1 MRKPKIIKKC
11 QGCGGEV
18 RNWRKYCS
26 KKCYGKHK
34 SSKNLIDENTLKQMY
49 LINKKSCIE
58 IANELNF
65 SITTVCK
72 YLRKYKIKY
81 RRYHD
86 DFTGMQIGDT
96 YVIRVIETQPTTG
109 KHAQWLCR
117 CSCGKEFTRLSS
129 ALKTCIHHK
138 CVECTR
144 KTTRSTGKPPYYVLG
159 YIKTSAESRDITFSI
174 DIEYLRKLYK
184 KQKGLC
190 ALSGVQIDFAETGI
204 LHGQGFS
211 TASLDRIDSS
221 TGYIEGNVQWVHKKI
236 NVMKMALK
244 QEEFVEYCDLVSKY
258 QRKI

>member
-1 MRKPKIIKKC
+1 
-11 QGCGGEV
+11 
-18 RNWRKYCS
+18 
-26 KKCYGKHK
+26 
-34 SSKNLIDENTLKQMY
+34 MY
-49 LINKKSCIE
+49 LVDKKSCIE
-58 IANELNF
+58 IANQLNF

-81 RRYHD
+81 RRYHE

-96 YVIRVIETQPTTG
+96 YVIKVIETEPSTG

-117 CSCGKEFTRLSS
+117 CSCGKEFIRLSN

-159 YIKTSAESRDITFSI
+159 YIKAGAESRNIPFSI

-190 ALSGVQIDFAETGI
+190 SLSGVQIDFAETGI

-221 TGYIEGNVQWVHKKI
+221 IGYIEGNVQWVHKKI

-258 QRKI
+258 QRKILKG